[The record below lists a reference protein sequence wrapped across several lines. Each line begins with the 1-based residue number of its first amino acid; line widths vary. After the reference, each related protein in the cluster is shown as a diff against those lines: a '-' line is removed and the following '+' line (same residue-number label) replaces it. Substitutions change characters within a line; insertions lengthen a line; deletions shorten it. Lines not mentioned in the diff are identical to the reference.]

1 MHNREPETG
10 LPGVVEGEAL
20 ISEKLIRIEGV
31 N

>member
-20 ISEKLIRIEGV
+20 ISEELIRI
-31 N
+31 